1 MDVEVS
7 HLSTVGNQVADS
19 VQGIG
24 LDHGGEGDHLALST
38 RMPDHT
44 LDEPLS
50 SRGAGVEVNLS
61 GRVGQLHRVSLDYLV
76 IIQATDHAR
85 ETAVQVLGLA
95 HPAPRY
101 APETADN
108 TQHRA
113 RIQYSYAQNAQ
124 MR

>member
-1 MDVEVS
+1 MDIEVS
-7 HLSTVGNQVADS
+7 HLSTISDQVVDRVHS
-19 VQGIG
+19 IS
-24 LDHGGEGDHLALST
+24 LDHGRECGHLALST

-50 SRGAGVEVNLS
+50 SRSAGVEINL
-61 GRVGQLHRVSLDYLV
+61 GGGVGQLHRVSLDYLV
-76 IIQATDHAR
+76 IIQATDH
-85 ETAVQVLGLA
+85 EQVTAVQVVEVA

-101 APETADN
+101 APKTADN
-108 TQHRA
+108 TQHRV